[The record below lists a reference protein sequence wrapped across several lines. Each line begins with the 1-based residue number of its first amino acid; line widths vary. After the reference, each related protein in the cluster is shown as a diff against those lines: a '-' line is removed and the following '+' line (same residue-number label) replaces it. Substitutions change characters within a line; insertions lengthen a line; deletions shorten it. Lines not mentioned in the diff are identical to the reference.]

1 MFYLTLEVVWVVSLS
16 VYSDSLK
23 MHAKLKGKLELKSRV
38 RVKTMRDLALAY
50 TPGVAE
56 PCRVIAKHPERVF
69 DLTNKW
75 NSVAVVS
82 DGSRVLGLGNVGPE
96 AALPVM
102 EGKAVLFKE
111 FADVDA
117 YAVCIQAKTADEIV
131 AAVKAISPSFGG
143 INLEDIESP
152 KCFEVE
158 ARLRREIDIPV
169 FHDDQHGTAV
179 VALAALFNALKLAR
193 KNLRT
198 AKIVVNGVGAAG
210 SAIIK
215 LLVKAGA
222 RNVVAVDKS
231 GVLWNGK
238 RAMPVHHKE
247 IARLTNKRK
256 IKGSLAEVIKGAD
269 VFVGVSVPHVL
280 TQAMVRSMAKRSI
293 VLALA
298 NPVPE
303 IDPRLA
309 KKSGAFIVATGR
321 SDYEN
326 QVNNVLGFP
335 GIFRGLLDCRAR
347 GVNDE
352 MKLAAAKA
360 IAGVLKERELSRR
373 CILPKPFDKRVV
385 SAVAKAVA
393 RAARKTRVAR
403 NF

>member
-1 MFYLTLEVVWVVSLS
+1 
-16 VYSDSLK
+16 
-23 MHAKLKGKLELKSRV
+23 MHARLRGKLELSSRV

-56 PCRVIAKHPERVF
+56 PCRAIAKHPERVF

-82 DGSRVLGLGNVGPE
+82 DGSRVLGLGNIGAL

-117 YAVCIQAKTADEIV
+117 CAICIKAKTTEEIV
-131 AAVKAISPSFGG
+131 SAVKAIAPSFGG

-158 ARLRREIDIPV
+158 ARLRRELDIPV

-193 KNLRT
+193 KNMRS
-198 AKIVVNGVGAAG
+198 ARIVVNGVGAAG

-215 LLVKAGA
+215 LLVKTGA
-222 RNVVAVDKS
+222 KNVIAVDKS
-231 GVLWNGK
+231 GALWNGK
-238 RAMPVHHKE
+238 PAMPVHHKE
-247 IARLTNKRK
+247 IARLTNKSK
-256 IKGSLAEVIKGAD
+256 LKGGLADVLRGAD
-269 VFVGVSVPHVL
+269 VFIGVSAPNVL
-280 TQAMVRSMAKRSI
+280 TPTMVKSMSKKAI

-303 IDPRLA
+303 IDPRQA
-309 KKSGAFIVATGR
+309 KKVGAFIVATGR

-335 GIFRGLLDCRAR
+335 GIFRGMLDCRAR
-347 GVNDE
+347 RVNDE

-360 IAGVLKERELSRR
+360 IAGVLKGKQLSRR
-373 CILPKPFDKRVV
+373 CILPKPFDKRVAP
-385 SAVAKAVA
+385 AVAKAVA
-393 RAARKTRVAR
+393 ATARKTGVAR
-403 NF
+403 K

>member
-1 MFYLTLEVVWVVSLS
+1 MSAS

-38 RVKTMRDLALAY
+38 KVKTMRDLALAY

-82 DGSRVLGLGNVGPE
+82 DGSRVLGLGNIGPE

-111 FADVDA
+111 FANVDA
-117 YAVCIQAKTADEIV
+117 YAICIKAKTADEIV
-131 AAVKAISPSFGG
+131 AAVKAISPSFDG

-158 ARLRREIDIPV
+158 ERLRREIDIPV

-210 SAIIK
+210 CAIVK

-222 RNVVAVDKS
+222 RNVVAVDKN
-231 GVLWNGK
+231 GALWLGK
-238 RAMPVHHKE
+238 KGMAKHHKE
-247 IARLTNKRK
+247 IARLSNKRK
-256 IKGSLAEVIKGAD
+256 IKGSLSDVIKGAD
-269 VFVGVSVPHVL
+269 VFVGVSVPRVL
-280 TQAMVRSMAKRSI
+280 TQAMVQSMAKRSI

-303 IDPRLA
+303 IDPREA
-309 KKSGAFIVATGR
+309 KKAGAFIVATGR

-335 GIFRGLLDCRAR
+335 GIFRGMLDCRAR
-347 GVNDE
+347 RVNDE

-360 IAGVLKERELSRR
+360 IAGVLNGKLSRR
-373 CILPKPFDKRVV
+373 CILPKPFDKRVAP
-385 SAVAKAVA
+385 AVAKAVA
-393 RAARKTRVAR
+393 KAARKTGVAR
-403 NF
+403 K

>member
-1 MFYLTLEVVWVVSLS
+1 
-16 VYSDSLK
+16 

-38 RVKTMRDLALAY
+38 KVKTMRDLALAY

-82 DGSRVLGLGNVGPE
+82 DGSRVLGLGNIGPE

-111 FADVDA
+111 FANVDA
-117 YAVCIQAKTADEIV
+117 YAICIKAKTADEIV
-131 AAVKAISPSFGG
+131 AAVKAISPSFDG

-158 ARLRREIDIPV
+158 ERLRREIDIPV

-210 SAIIK
+210 CAIVK

-222 RNVVAVDKS
+222 RNVVAVDKN
-231 GVLWNGK
+231 GALWLGK
-238 RAMPVHHKE
+238 KGMAKHHKE
-247 IARLTNKRK
+247 IARLSNKRK
-256 IKGSLAEVIKGAD
+256 IKGSLSDVIKGAD
-269 VFVGVSVPHVL
+269 VFVGVSVPRVL
-280 TQAMVRSMAKRSI
+280 TQAMVQSMAKRSI

-303 IDPRLA
+303 IDPREA
-309 KKSGAFIVATGR
+309 KKAGAFIVATGR

-335 GIFRGLLDCRAR
+335 GIFRGMLDCRAR
-347 GVNDE
+347 RVNDE

-360 IAGVLKERELSRR
+360 IAGVLNGKLSRR
-373 CILPKPFDKRVV
+373 CILPKPFDKRVAP
-385 SAVAKAVA
+385 AVAKAVA
-393 RAARKTRVAR
+393 KAARKTGVAR
-403 NF
+403 K